1 MKFLRINV
9 KQLSD
14 VNMKFVLISNRG
26 NSLTLNDLTRY
37 VAKRNDCHFL
47 WKQLVSAFAI
57 YFQSL
62 CNPCLLWTCH
72 DNADHSIISRMGLG
86 KSIIMLWLILV
97 WGCSYDLIFKKV
109 QNVLQIPSEREDTRA
124 VFSISQRNNTLWSAN
139 STLVESTSFIQ
150 ILESI
155 LVIYRYYVF
164 VAVIDCIILRV
175 FKGSSEIWNLL
186 RTLRLNNNL
195 LLIFFLHKTSAIFY
209 KCPQVNLAK

>member
-1 MKFLRINV
+1 MAMQTI
-9 KQLSD
+9 QL
-14 VNMKFVLISNRG
+14 
-26 NSLTLNDLTRY
+26 
-37 VAKRNDCHFL
+37 
-47 WKQLVSAFAI
+47 
-57 YFQSL
+57 
-62 CNPCLLWTCH
+62 
-72 DNADHSIISRMGLG
+72 
-86 KSIIMLWLILV
+86 
-97 WGCSYDLIFKKV
+97 
-109 QNVLQIPSEREDTRA
+109 PSEREDTRA

-195 LLIFFLHKTSAIFY
+195 LLIFFYTKRQPYFINVLKLILQNKQCFKIIKFVIQNGSWLYTTSCVKRIGDAG
-209 KCPQVNLAK
+209 K